1 MKMIEVLN
9 MMVKGEIKEGTK
21 LKIGYKIY
29 DYINDYTESGDCSF
43 VNKENDGTNL
53 LEDNELITKSFLNYD
68 VELIPPKPKKYL
80 VKLNI
85 RGLKGHFRYLNYYK
99 TNDSDSIQINTK
111 SCTELAKTH
120 FTKSELKSIQLV
132 CEFLDDMEGKYE
144 LVEVEDNEI
153 D

>member
-53 LEDNELITKSFLNYD
+53 LEDNELITEKFLNL
-68 VELIPPKPKKYL
+68 ESKLIPPKQKKYSI
-80 VKLNI
+80 KLNI
-85 RGLKGHFRYLNYYK
+85 RGLNKVESYINYKVSNIDPVIILSNDQPTISWK
-99 TNDSDSIQINTK
+99 TQ
-111 SCTELAKTH
+111 
-120 FTKSELKSIQLV
+120 FTKQEMKEIKAIK
-132 CEFLDDMEGKYE
+132 EFLEDVDGKYE
-144 LVEVEDNEI
+144 LVEVEECD
-153 D
+153 

>member
-29 DYINDYTESGDCSF
+29 DYINDYTESDDCSF

-68 VELIPPKPKKYL
+68 VELIPPKPKGYL

-85 RGLKGHFRYLNYYK
+85 RGWKEHFRYLNYYEK
-99 TNDSDSIQINTK
+99 NESIEINSK
-111 SCTELAKTH
+111 RCTDFAKTH
-120 FTKSELKSIQLV
+120 FTKDELQSIQPV
-132 CEFLDDMEGKYE
+132 REFLEDMEGKYE
-144 LVEVEDNEI
+144 LIEVEENE
-153 D
+153 

>member
-21 LKIGYKIY
+21 LIIGYKIY
-29 DYINDYTESGDCSF
+29 DYINDYTDDSDDCSF
-43 VNKENDGTNL
+43 VNKGNDGTNL

-85 RGLKGHFRYLNYYK
+85 RGWKEHFRYLNYYEK
-99 TNDSDSIQINTK
+99 NESIEINSK
-111 SCTELAKTH
+111 RCTDFAKTH
-120 FTKSELKSIQLV
+120 FTKDELQSIQPIR
-132 CEFLDDMEGKYE
+132 EFLEDMEGKFE
-144 LVEVEDNEI
+144 LIEVEENE
-153 D
+153 